1 MTDHS
6 IAKAISMH
14 RTPEGVIEA
23 AVEHAHAKLAADVGF
38 AALAAP
44 ADGFQISQKLGIAD
58 PRWSNIVVRP
68 GLGLGGQVL
77 ASGRPMLVDDYAHD
91 RRISRDFVEIVSHG
105 EGLRAVACVP
115 VLGPGATEALL
126 YVGSRT
132 AGRLGERALDE
143 LRLIAEFA
151 AIGTEQLRTRS
162 LELELDRLRER
173 EHLASRLHDSVAQRL
188 FAIGALATAL
198 RSESDVATLLE
209 AVDEIEAT
217 AADARRELRATLLH
231 LNEDAD
237 H

>member
-151 AIGTEQLRTRS
+151 GIGTEQLRTRS
-162 LELELDRLRER
+162 LELDRRRER
-173 EHLASRLHDSVAQRL
+173 AHLASRLHDSVAQRL

-217 AADARRELRATLLH
+217 AADARAEPRGT
-231 LNEDAD
+231 
-237 H
+237 